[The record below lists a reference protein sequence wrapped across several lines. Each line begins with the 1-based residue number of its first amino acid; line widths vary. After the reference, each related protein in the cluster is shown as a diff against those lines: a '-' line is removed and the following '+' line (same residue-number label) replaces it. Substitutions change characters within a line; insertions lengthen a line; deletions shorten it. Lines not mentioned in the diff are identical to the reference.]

1 VDNEENLILIGICP
15 SCGMALKIEETVGKE
30 EGVDLLHCSEI
41 CSKPAAMPTG
51 ARLQADQAT
60 LHFTD
65 GNMNEYTRED
75 YIKTH
80 GIDPLPIWRA
90 IEKWR
95 EEQIDK
101 WKK

>member
-1 VDNEENLILIGICP
+1 MFTSRKQDITLYATFNGLNCFQLYGGKRVDNEENPILIGICP

-65 GNMNEYTRED
+65 
-75 YIKTH
+75 
-80 GIDPLPIWRA
+80 A
-90 IEKWR
+90 I
-95 EEQIDK
+95 
-101 WKK
+101 